1 MLNTSKIEQ
10 LIGSGLHL
18 IQKSEPEDAIILEEE
33 LEEFRS
39 YCQEVFGR
47 VARFHQRLTS
57 WHPVRTNEVVSL
69 WNPCCFFANRFIF
82 KSHIDKE

>member
-1 MLNTSKIEQ
+1 MLNTSKIDH
-10 LIGSGLHL
+10 LIASGKYL

-33 LEEFRS
+33 LEEFCS

-69 WNPCCFFANRFIF
+69 LEAMLFLCQ
-82 KSHIDKE
+82 

>member
-1 MLNTSKIEQ
+1 MLNTSKIDQ
-10 LIGSGLHL
+10 LIASGKYL

-33 LEEFRS
+33 LEEFCS

-57 WHPVRTNEVVSL
+57 WHPVRAKEVVSL
-69 WNPCCFFANRFIF
+69 LEPMLCLCQ
-82 KSHIDKE
+82 